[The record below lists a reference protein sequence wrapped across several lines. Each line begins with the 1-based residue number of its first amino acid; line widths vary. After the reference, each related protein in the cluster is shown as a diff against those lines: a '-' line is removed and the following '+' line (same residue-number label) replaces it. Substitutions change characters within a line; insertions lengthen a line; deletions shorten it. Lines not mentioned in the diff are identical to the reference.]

1 MLLTITCDTAEAADL
16 GYLLHKNPA
25 NVYEADLW
33 FGRIR
38 VFYPRVEA
46 RSCTVALLMEVD
58 PVGLVRGGNRRTNG
72 LDQYVNDRPYVA
84 SSLLSVA
91 LVEAFGN
98 ALNGRSRERPARVSE
113 KMRVTVCLAAL
124 NGASD
129 ELVTRLFTPLGYA
142 VEIEREALDLRFPEW
157 GASPISTLT
166 LRGEQT
172 VQDVLTHLY
181 VLMPVLDNAKH
192 YYVGADE
199 IAKLLQKGAA
209 WLPAHPEKELITRRY
224 LNYRHAMVRQAMNQ
238 INLLE
243 VAQEESTETQDETD
257 TRQEAQEQAAEAPL
271 HLNDARMQAAVE
283 AVRSLQPPAK
293 RVLDLGCGE
302 GRLLRRLQSE
312 RYLTD
317 IVGVDV
323 SVHTLERAASRLR
336 LDTLPEREK
345 ARLRLMHGSLVYRDD
360 RFLGFDAA
368 LLIEVI
374 EHLDPP
380 RLIALEQ
387 VVFRHA
393 RPRRIIVTTPNQEYN
408 RTWPTLPAGHFRHRD
423 HRFEWT
429 RAEFQTWAQT
439 VAEREGYH
447 VAFAGIGP
455 EDDVLGCPTQ
465 RALFDLKG

>member
-1 MLLTITCDTAEAADL
+1 MLLTITCDTDEAADL

-38 VFYPRVEA
+38 VFYPNVEA
-46 RSCTVALLMEVD
+46 RSCTVALLMDVD
-58 PVGLVRGGNRRTNG
+58 PIGLVRNNNRRANG

-91 LVEAFGN
+91 LVEAFGS
-98 ALNGRSRERPARVSE
+98 ALNGRTRERPDRINE
-113 KMRVTVCLAAL
+113 KMRLTARLAAL

-129 ELVTRLFTPLGYA
+129 ELVTRLFAPLGYG
-142 VEIEREALDLRFPEW
+142 VDIEREALDTRFPEW
-157 GASPISTLT
+157 GASPILALT

-172 VQDVLTHLY
+172 VQDLLTHLY

-192 YYVGADE
+192 YYVGVDE
-199 IAKLLQKGAA
+199 IDKLLQKGAS
-209 WLPAHPEKELITRRY
+209 WLAAHPEKELITRRY
-224 LNYRHAMVRQAMNQ
+224 LNYKHAMIRQAMSQ
-238 INLLE
+238 LD
-243 VAQEESTETQDETD
+243 VARDESAETQTETDA
-257 TRQEAQEQAAEAPL
+257 RQEAQEQTVEAPL
-271 HLNDARMQAAVE
+271 RLNDARMQAALE
-283 AVRSLQPPAK
+283 AVRALEPPAR

-302 GRLLRRLQSE
+302 GRLLRLLQSE
-312 RYLTD
+312 RSLTD

-323 SVHTLERAASRLR
+323 STQILERAATRLR
-336 LDTLPEREK
+336 LESLPDREK
-345 ARLRLMHGSLVYRDD
+345 ARLRLLHGSLVYRDD

-380 RLIALEQ
+380 RLAALEQ
-387 VVFRHA
+387 VVFAHA
-393 RPRRIIVTTPNQEYN
+393 HPRRVILTTPNREYN
-408 RTWPTLPAGHFRHRD
+408 AQWPSLPAGRFRHRD

-439 VAEREGYH
+439 VSEREGYG
-447 VAFAGIGP
+447 VAFTGVGP
-455 EDDVLGCPTQ
+455 EDEAVGCPTQ
-465 RALFDLKG
+465 MAIFDLNR